1 MAAIPPTLPPP
12 PPSADLSRTNKKA
25 SWSLGL
31 GIASMLFGFLAIP
44 ALILGY
50 KAKREITASRSRGY
64 DMAIAGIVLG
74 WIGLAFVVLVIILGF
89 VTQ

>member
-1 MAAIPPTLPPP
+1 
-12 PPSADLSRTNKKA
+12 
-25 SWSLGL
+25 
-31 GIASMLFGFLAIP
+31 MLFGFLAIP

-89 VTQ
+89 ATQ

>member
-1 MAAIPPTLPPP
+1 MAAIPPTMPPP
-12 PPSADLSRTNKKA
+12 PGAAWSRTNKKA

-31 GIASMLFGFLAIP
+31 GIASMLFVFLAIP

-50 KAKREITASRSRGY
+50 KAKREIAASRSRGY

>member
-1 MAAIPPTLPPP
+1 
-12 PPSADLSRTNKKA
+12 
-25 SWSLGL
+25 
-31 GIASMLFGFLAIP
+31 MLFGFLAIP

-50 KAKREITASRSRGY
+50 KAKREIATSRSRGY

-89 VTQ
+89 ATQ